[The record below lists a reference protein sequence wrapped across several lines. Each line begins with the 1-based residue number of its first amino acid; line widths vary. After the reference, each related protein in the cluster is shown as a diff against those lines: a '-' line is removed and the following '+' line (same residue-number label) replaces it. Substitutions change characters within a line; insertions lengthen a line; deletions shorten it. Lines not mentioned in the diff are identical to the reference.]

1 MFLIP
6 FKNGGI
12 RKAIKSRKYFK
23 LYIMSSN
30 SKQAVLDALKKE
42 GVTNLEQFAD
52 FASGL
57 ATKGDKNG
65 NPIVMTAIIS
75 PGFFVSH

>member
-1 MFLIP
+1 
-6 FKNGGI
+6 
-12 RKAIKSRKYFK
+12 
-23 LYIMSSN
+23 MSTN

-52 FASGL
+52 FASNL
-57 ATKGDKNG
+57 ASKGDQKG

>member
-1 MFLIP
+1 
-6 FKNGGI
+6 
-12 RKAIKSRKYFK
+12 
-23 LYIMSSN
+23 MSSN

>member
-1 MFLIP
+1 M
-6 FKNGGI
+6 
-12 RKAIKSRKYFK
+12 
-23 LYIMSSN
+23 SN

-42 GVTNLEQFAD
+42 GVTSLDQFAE
-52 FASGL
+52 FASNY
-57 ATKGDKNG
+57 ATNKDGKG